1 MFDKISSMMGYYEDL
16 KVARFEADGLIVDTI
31 AVYDSTNPFETA
43 ISHKAYNDS
52 DWVIVEEYA
61 TREAAMVGHQRWV
74 DTMVAGPLPPMLK
87 DVSASEAARL
97 LSSFTSEAWREVSRN
112 DEGQVDENRQS

>member
-1 MFDKISSMMGYYEDL
+1 MFDKISSMMGYYEDC

-87 DVSASEAARL
+87 DVSTTNIAQFMSL
-97 LSSFTSEAWREVSRN
+97 GDEAWREVSRN
-112 DEGQVDENRQS
+112 DEGQVDETRQS

>member
-1 MFDKISSMMGYYEDL
+1 MFDKIFSMMGYYEDC

-87 DVSASEAARL
+87 DVSTSEVTRL
-97 LSSFTSEAWREVSRN
+97 LSPFISEAWREKPQN
-112 DEGQVDENRQS
+112 NEEAWDENRQS